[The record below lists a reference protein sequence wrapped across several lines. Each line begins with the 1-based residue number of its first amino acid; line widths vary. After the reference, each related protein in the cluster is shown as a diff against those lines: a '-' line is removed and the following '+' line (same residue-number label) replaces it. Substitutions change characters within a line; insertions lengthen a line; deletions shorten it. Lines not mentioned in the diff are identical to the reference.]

1 MSVCMS
7 VYHHLSAGDRTEPRV
22 LGLFGKF
29 NPHPPWSLSYFQPTF
44 SIYIWFTVESAPSDM
59 RTDCKSML
67 WSADKA
73 SESNCQHSHSD
84 NYINTGNASS
94 QQPCLR
100 WSYVHFHMT
109 KTKGHRAWAVVCIFL
124 HI

>member
-1 MSVCMS
+1 MPVCMS

-59 RTDCKSML
+59 RTDCKSMFGL
-67 WSADKA
+67 PTK
-73 SESNCQHSHSD
+73 
-84 NYINTGNASS
+84 
-94 QQPCLR
+94 PLR
-100 WSYVHFHMT
+100 VTVSIVT
-109 KTKGHRAWAVVCIFL
+109 VTI
-124 HI
+124 I